1 MTAQAIRAARVLPSS
16 SSQLIQDG
24 VVLVQGDRIKLV
36 GQWATLEKDLE
47 GVPVRD
53 LGDVTLMPGL
63 FDCHVGHAFAVGPR
77 FTHSQ

>member
-1 MTAQAIRAARVLPSS
+1 
-16 SSQLIQDG
+16 
-24 VVLVQGDRIKLV
+24 
-36 GQWATLEKDLE
+36 
-47 GVPVRD
+47 